1 MIYCSSLALCVDLYE
16 LTMAY
21 GYWKLGMA
29 EREAVFTLFFRR
41 PPFQGGFAI
50 AAGLGSAVDFIEQ
63 FKFNE
68 SDLSYLEGLKTGNG
82 KPLFEVVF
90 LNYLKTLKFTCDI
103 EAVVEGTPIFPYEPI
118 IRVQG
123 PILQAQLLE
132 SSLLNIIN
140 FQTLIATKA
149 CRISMLTQ
157 GDEVV
162 EFGLRRAQGMDGA
175 LSATR
180 AAFVGGCHST
190 SNVLAGKLFGIPVKG
205 THSHSWV
212 MAFDDERAS
221 FEAYSSVMPDECIF
235 LVDTHDT
242 IEGVKRAIAVA
253 RKHKGLRLLGVRI
266 DSGDLVHLS
275 VRVRKLLDDAGY
287 RETKIMASNELD
299 EMVIRDLKMGGA
311 RIDLWGIGTNLITGK
326 GQGALDGVYKLT
338 AIRDIDGRWCYKIKT
353 SEQFIKT
360 TNPGILQVGR
370 FFGDDGGAI
379 CDMIYD
385 VEMGFSDDV
394 ELIDSVDHLRRR
406 KLDIGGGD
414 IERQDLLVP
423 LFRGGKRVYDSP
435 DLFDI
440 QRHTKLQMDRLPKPI
455 YRFLY
460 RQSYFVGLE
469 QHLYALKMRLIAES
483 K

>member
-1 MIYCSSLALCVDLYE
+1 
-16 LTMAY
+16 
-21 GYWKLGMA
+21 MA
-29 EREAVFTLFFRR
+29 ERTSVFTLFFRR

-50 AAGLGSAVDFIEQ
+50 AAGLGSAADFIEK
-63 FKFNE
+63 FKFEE
-68 SDLSYLEGLKTGNG
+68 SDLSYLKGLKAGNG
-82 KPLFEVVF
+82 NPLFEGAF
-90 LNYLKTLKFTCDI
+90 LDYLRTLKFTCDI
-103 EAVVEGTPIFPYEPI
+103 EAVAEGTPIFPYAPV

-157 GDEVV
+157 GDEIV

-180 AAFVGGCHST
+180 AAFIGGCHST
-190 SNVLAGKLFGIPVKG
+190 SNVLAGKLFGIPVRG

-212 MAFDDERAS
+212 MAFDDEEAS
-221 FEAYSSVMPDECIF
+221 FEAYAEVMPNDCVF

-242 IEGVKRAIAVA
+242 IDGVKRAIAVA
-253 RKHKGLRLLGVRI
+253 RRHSELRLLGIRI
-266 DSGDLVHLS
+266 DSGDLAYLS
-275 VRVRKLLDDAGY
+275 VRARELLDDAGF
-287 RETKIMASNELD
+287 REAKIMASNELD
-299 EMVIRDLKMGGA
+299 EMVIRNLKMVGA
-311 RIDLWGIGTNLITGK
+311 QIDLWGIGTNLITGK
-326 GQGALDGVYKLT
+326 GQGALDGVYKLS

-370 FFGDDGGAI
+370 FFDDEGIAV

-385 VEMGFSDDV
+385 VGMGFSECA
-394 ELIDSVDHLRRR
+394 ELIDSVAHMRRR
-406 KLDIGGGD
+406 KIGGNT
-414 IERQDLLVP
+414 ECRDLLVP

-435 DLFDI
+435 DLFEI
-440 QRHTKLQMDRLPKPI
+440 QRYTKMQMDRLPKPI
-455 YRFLY
+455 CRFLY
-460 RQSYFVGLE
+460 CQPYFVGLE
-469 QHLYALKMRLIAES
+469 QQLYALKMRLIAES
-483 K
+483 KLK